1 MDAIDEAV
9 KEYNCFGLA
18 LHSDNYK
25 LPEKD
30 VSAMKARNSK
40 QYLGRASVTFSS
52 SAGILQS

>member
-9 KEYNCFGLA
+9 KEFNCFGLA

-30 VSAMKARNSK
+30 VSAMKA
-40 QYLGRASVTFSS
+40 
-52 SAGILQS
+52 

>member
-30 VSAMKARNSK
+30 VSAMKARTPK
-40 QYLGRASVTFSS
+40 QYLRRDSGIFSS
-52 SAGILQS
+52 LPGILQS